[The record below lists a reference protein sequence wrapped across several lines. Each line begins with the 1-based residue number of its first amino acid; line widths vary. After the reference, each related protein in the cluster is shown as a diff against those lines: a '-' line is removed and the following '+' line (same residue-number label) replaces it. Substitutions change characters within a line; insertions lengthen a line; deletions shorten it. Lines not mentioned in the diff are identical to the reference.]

1 METWSAHHLF
11 QEVSNQLGN
20 DTAALIQRYAIHLR
34 NRRLPVIFSLG
45 HLGKITGISYD
56 FLHESV
62 NRKLEAVNYNMFSIR
77 KRSGGRRFIHAVNG
91 KLYSLQKYINEE
103 VLQKEEPHPSSY
115 AFHASGGIR
124 ECAAIH
130 CGCKWLLQFD
140 LTDFFYTISEAA
152 VFNAFVALGYKRL
165 LAFELTRLCTTLRLP
180 ESKRHYLNHKG
191 LSRFSLTYF
200 DEEKKL
206 PYSHQKWIGVLPQGA
221 PTSPMLSNLVA
232 QRLDAALSDYAQENG
247 FIYTRYA
254 DDLAFSASILPTGK
268 SIAKLRREIISLIR
282 KNGFLENC
290 KKIRIAGPGA
300 KKVVLG
306 LLVDGERPRL
316 TQEFRKRIDRNIYS
330 IEKYGIEAVAN
341 NDGFESVYGF
351 FNHLSG
357 LMSFVHDVDLCL
369 WKSYNSRF
377 QKIKDSLEEQ

>member
-11 QEVSNQLGN
+11 REASNQLDN
-20 DTAALIQRYAIHLR
+20 AKAALVQRYANHLR

-45 HLGKITGISYD
+45 HLGKITGISYE

-62 NRKLEAVNYNMFSIR
+62 NRKLEAANYNMFSVR

-91 KLYSLQKYINEE
+91 KLHDLQKYINEE
-103 VLQKEEPHPSSY
+103 VLQKMEPHPSSY

-124 ECAAIH
+124 ECAAMH
-130 CGCKWLLQFD
+130 CECKWLLQFD
-140 LTDFFYTISEAA
+140 LTDFFYTISEPA

-180 ESKRHYLNHKG
+180 ESKRHYLNRKD
-191 LSRFSLTYF
+191 LSCYFSPYF

-206 PYSHQKWIGVLPQGA
+206 PYSQQKRIGVLPQGA

-232 QRLDAALSDYAQENG
+232 QRLDAALFDYAQENG

-254 DDLAFSASILPTGK
+254 DDLAFSASILPIGK

-282 KNGFLENC
+282 KNGFRENC

-300 KKVVLG
+300 KKIVLG

-330 IEKYGIEAVAN
+330 IETFGIEAVAE

-351 FNHLSG
+351 FNHISG
-357 LMSFVHDVDLCL
+357 LMSFIHDVDRDL
-369 WKSYNSRF
+369 WKSLNPRF
-377 QKIKDSLEEQ
+377 QKIKDSLEQ